1 MDCICICSYCRYRL
15 VVAII
20 VLVDIVFSFMVSLSG
35 TGNCVAGE
43 FNWCVEKA
51 EGAMGV
57 NIFFGVC
64 STSCSRCIAAIAN
77 PPRM

>member
-1 MDCICICSYCRYRL
+1 MDRICICYCCRCRL
-15 VVAII
+15 VVAVI

-35 TGNCVAGE
+35 THNCVAGE

-51 EGAMGV
+51 ERALGV

-64 STSCSRCIAAIAN
+64 STSCARCIAAITN
-77 PPRM
+77 PPRT